1 LKVRGN
7 DTTSFMVSPMIE
19 LGGRKDLANGSTLR
33 SYVAGGMSFLN
44 GGDVVTTMQLSSFN
58 ATPFSLKSGM
68 PRTYGNLTAGLEVV
82 TPKGM
87 ELKTEYALR
96 GNGQYRDQSLTL
108 RAAYRF

>member
-1 LKVRGN
+1 
-7 DTTSFMVSPMIE
+7 
-19 LGGRKDLANGSTLR
+19 
-33 SYVAGGMSFLN
+33 
-44 GGDVVTTMQLSSFN
+44 
-58 ATPFSLKSGM
+58 M
-68 PRTYGNLTAGLEVV
+68 PKTYGNLSAGLEYV